1 MADDGFG
8 HVPGIEQGFI
18 LQRYGQ
24 RLHVLADA
32 GEQRQPQQVFGQLPA
47 DIALVTEQLADQV
60 SAGTGVVSLPGVS
73 FRATISLSVLKTR
86 CSLKPKNQPIL
97 PRWARPAKT
106 LCRLTRIMHVISHF
120 FVVLYEVSTSGRAL
134 ASPAAAAGLDDFGG
148 LRLTT

>member
-32 GEQRQPQQVFGQLPA
+32 GEQRQAQQVFGQLPA
-47 DIALVTEQLADQV
+47 DRALVAEQLADQV
-60 SAGTGVVSLPGVS
+60 SAGTGVVSWTGVS
-73 FRATISLSVLKTR
+73 FRATISWQLLKTR

-97 PRWARPAKT
+97 PRWATANT
-106 LCRLTRIMHVISHF
+106 L
-120 FVVLYEVSTSGRAL
+120 
-134 ASPAAAAGLDDFGG
+134 
-148 LRLTT
+148 

>member
-1 MADDGFG
+1 MADDGLG
-8 HVPGIEQGFI
+8 HVARIEQGFI

-32 GEQRQPQQVFGQLPA
+32 GEQRQAATQQVFGQLLA

-60 SAGTGVVSLPGVS
+60 SAGTGVVSWTLPGVS

-97 PRWARPAKT
+97 PRWARSANT
-106 LCRLTRIMHVISHF
+106 LCRLMR
-120 FVVLYEVSTSGRAL
+120 
-134 ASPAAAAGLDDFGG
+134 
-148 LRLTT
+148 